1 LQPSDRGRRH
11 GLGIGV
17 ALALVL
23 ARVLTRVLTAF
34 LHGVA
39 PSDPATFAGVV
50 AVTGAVSLAA
60 SAWPARR
67 AARADHATVLHAD

>member
-11 GLGIGV
+11 GLGIGI
-17 ALALVL
+17 ALAL
-23 ARVLTRVLTAF
+23 VLTRVLTAF

-50 AVTGAVSLAA
+50 AVTGAVALAA

-67 AARADHATVLHAD
+67 AARADPATVLHAD